1 MYLMFRLI
9 NFIDFRKYLLVLI
22 LKPAAEETTRLEKLW
37 RGSG

>member
-1 MYLMFRLI
+1 MFRLI

-22 LKPAAEETTRLEKLW
+22 PKPAAEETRLEKLW